1 MEKTKEELIQWGTNE
16 APIVWPDNL
25 YNGVLIRIEEFE
37 GKYGLMWRLF
47 FEVKKGVEMAT
58 FPFSIG
64 QKPTSQNKS
73 GKALIALGFKEG
85 EAFSPSQFI
94 GIKAKLLIQTK
105 PITYNGQSITKS
117 VIDKIM
123 GVLE

>member
-1 MEKTKEELIQWGTNE
+1 MDNENKDLIQWTVYE
-16 APIVWPDNL
+16 KPILWPDSL

-73 GKALIALGFKEG
+73 GKALIALGFEEG
-85 EAFSPSQFI
+85 AAFSPSQFI

-105 PITYNGQSITKS
+105 PITFNGQTITKS
-117 VIDKIM
+117 VIDKIV
-123 GVLE
+123 GTI